1 MVASTSMTPLS
12 RSENFVISTA
22 VPWGISLSRHSSS
35 FSRRISPIT
44 CRSGWSVVIPSG
56 NSWGPSWAYF
66 RSSFIR
72 SFRPLPVWAEMGM
85 IASKPSHAWL

>member
-1 MVASTSMTPLS
+1 MVASTSMTPES

-22 VPWGISLSRHSSS
+22 VPWGISLSKHSSS

-44 CRSGWSVVIPSG
+44 CRSGWSLVCPSG

-72 SFRPLPVWAEMGM
+72 SSKPLPVWAEMGM
-85 IASKPSHAWL
+85 MALKPSQASL